1 MRAPDYEGGGLVNLI
16 AEVEHRL
23 SGTAAAPR
31 LRADL
36 AAQIPAAASYVF
48 VLIDGLGDH
57 QLSHPAA
64 APLAHARVGAI
75 DSSFST
81 QTTVNTSTLATGL
94 PPSQHGLIAYLLRL
108 GDRVV
113 NTIFWFDSLG
123 QPVATNHQAFL
134 PAPNLS
140 ERLAAAGAETVV
152 VEPVAFID
160 SPLEQLLYRGATIV
174 PAADNAATVR
184 IALEQAARPG
194 KLVAVYVPH
203 VDAAAHAAGQE
214 SELYRDALL
223 DAAAIW
229 ETIAT
234 RLPPGAVAVGTADH
248 GHVDVALDHYLPLP
262 EIPSVTFYGD
272 SRVVYVS
279 GDLEAAAALAS
290 ELPAT
295 WVSRSDMDGWW
306 GPPPYH
312 PEFEQRR
319 PGGALVADEGFALL
333 FSGNDGIM
341 VGQHGGLTEA
351 ELRIPILVAG
361 PGA

>member
-16 AEVEHRL
+16 AELEHRL
-23 SGTAAAPR
+23 SGTAPAPR

-36 AAQIPAAASYVF
+36 AARIPAAASYVF

-57 QLSHPAA
+57 QLGHPAA
-64 APLAHARVGAI
+64 AALARDRVGAI

-94 PPSQHGLIAYLLRL
+94 PPSRHGLIAYLLRL

-123 QPVATNHQAFL
+123 RPVATDHRSFL

-140 ERLAAAGAETVV
+140 ERLAAAGAESIV

-160 SPLEQLLYRGATIV
+160 SALEQVLYRGATIV
-174 PAADNAATVR
+174 PAADDAATIR

-214 SELYRDALL
+214 SALYEDALRDAS
-223 DAAAIW
+223 AIW
-229 ETIAT
+229 RAIAIG
-234 RLPPGAVAVGTADH
+234 LPPGAVAVATADH
-248 GHVDVALDHYLPLP
+248 GHVDIAHDHHLPLP
-262 EIPSVTFYGD
+262 EIPGVTFYGD
-272 SRVVYVS
+272 SRVVYVA
-279 GDLEAAAALAS
+279 GDLAAAEALAS
-290 ELPAT
+290 DLPAT

-312 PEFEQRR
+312 PEFERRR
-319 PGGALVADEGFALL
+319 PGGALVADDGFALL
-333 FSGNDGIM
+333 YPGADGIL
-341 VGQHGGLTEA
+341 VGHHGGLSEA
-351 ELRIPILVAG
+351 ELRIPILMAT
-361 PGA
+361 AD

>member
-1 MRAPDYEGGGLVNLI
+1 MRSPDYAGGGLVNLI
-16 AEVEHRL
+16 AELEHRL
-23 SGTAAAPR
+23 TGSAAAPR
-31 LRADL
+31 LQNDL
-36 AAQIPAAASYVF
+36 AARIPPAQSYVF

-64 APLAHARVGAI
+64 APLAQARVGAI

-108 GDRVV
+108 NGRVV
-113 NTIFWFDSLG
+113 NTIFWFDAAG
-123 QPVATNHQAFL
+123 RAVETDYRGFL

-140 ERLAAAGAETVV
+140 ERLAAAGAESVV
-152 VEPVAFID
+152 VQPPAFID
-160 SPLEQLLYRGATIV
+160 SPLDQLLYRGATIME
-174 PAADNAATVR
+174 ADNDAASVR
-184 IALEQAARPG
+184 IAVDQATRPG

-214 SELYRDALL
+214 SGLYREALL

-229 ETIAT
+229 EAIAT
-234 RLPPGAVAVGTADH
+234 DLPPNAVAVGTADH
-248 GHVDVALDHYLPLP
+248 GHVDVAPHNRLHLPHVP
-262 EIPSVTFYGD
+262 GVTFFGD
-272 SRVVYVS
+272 SRVVFVT
-279 GDLEAAAALAS
+279 GDVDAAASLAGS
-290 ELPAT
+290 FPAT
-295 WVSRSDMDGWW
+295 WVSRSGMDGWW

-312 PEFEQRR
+312 PDFEQRR
-319 PGGALVADEGFALL
+319 PDGALVANEGVALL
-333 FSGNDGIM
+333 YPGSDGIM